1 MRVYACLLGLITYR
15 ESLPARIL
23 RVVSAL
29 IQKGL
34 KDSKDM
40 NHEQSTSMA
49 ATRTETTRGLT
60 CSVSRVIEVTAW
72 QSVDAVC
79 FVA

>member
-1 MRVYACLLGLITYR
+1 M
-15 ESLPARIL
+15 L
-23 RVVSAL
+23 RHAL

-34 KDSKDM
+34 EDSKDV

-49 ATRTETTRGLT
+49 TTTTETPRGLA

-79 FVA
+79 LCCLTHGSCHWTQISSGYSDGGYR